1 MKRLDTKK
9 RILNAA
15 LSLFSSK
22 GFLGAT
28 TKEIASMAG
37 VAEVTLFRYFPTKES
52 LLEGVIREYSFL
64 PELKGLIGRIEGLSY
79 EDALREIAVRFL
91 DTLSKRKDLIR
102 IMFSEIP
109 LYPSKTRQIHHDFHD
124 EMLRTLASYF
134 DGLKK
139 KGILRDIDV
148 RLGARAFL
156 GLFFS
161 FFISQELCCRK
172 DIKKSDLDTL
182 ITEYIEIFARG
193 TLK

>member
-1 MKRLDTKK
+1 MKKLDTKK

-15 LSLFSSK
+15 ISLFSSK

-64 PELKGLIGRIEGLSY
+64 PELKGLMGRLEGLSY
-79 EDALREIAVRFL
+79 KDALREIASRFL
-91 DTLSKRKDLIR
+91 DALLKRKDLIR
-102 IMFSEIP
+102 IMFSEMP
-109 LYPSKTRQIHHDFHD
+109 LYPAKTRQIHHDFHD
-124 EMLRTLASYF
+124 EMLKTLAIYF
-134 DGLKK
+134 EGLKD
-139 KGILRDIDV
+139 KGILRDIDT

-161 FFISQELCCRK
+161 FFISQELCCRRE
-172 DIKKSDLDTL
+172 IKRSDLDAL
-182 ITEYIEIFARG
+182 IDEYIEIFLRG
-193 TLK
+193 TLR